1 MGRSY
6 FETLGNVQGKPIGL
20 EMVYIPA
27 GKFQIGSPI
36 SEAERSEAENPRHI
50 VNISSFFMSRFPI
63 TQRQW
68 KVLMD
73 NNPAIFI
80 GNGDRPV
87 ETVSWD
93 DVQAFC
99 QKLVEQTGKPY
110 RLPSES
116 EWEYACRAGTL
127 TAFGFGETIAAN
139 LANYNG
145 AVPYK
150 YAPQGIS
157 NFSTTEVG
165 TYPANAFG
173 LHDLHGNVWEWC
185 ADTWHDDYDLL
196 PKDGTAWTQG
206 GDRSCRVVR
215 GGSWRDPAH
224 CCRSAKRSK
233 NAMNQGDR
241 STGFRIAV
249 TLALP

>member
-1 MGRSY
+1 
-6 FETLGNVQGKPIGL
+6 LGNIQGKPIDL

-27 GKFQIGSPI
+27 GKFQIGSPT
-36 SEAERSEAENPRHI
+36 SEAGCSDEESPRHI
-50 VNISSFFMSRFPI
+50 IEIPSFFMSRFPI

-87 ETVSWD
+87 EMVSWD
-93 DVQAFC
+93 DAQEFC
-99 QKLVEQTGKPY
+99 QKLADRTGRPY

-116 EWEYACRAGTL
+116 EWEYACRAGTS
-127 TAFGFGETIAAN
+127 TAFNFGETIAAN
-139 LANYNG
+139 LANYNL
-145 AVPYK
+145 ASPYK
-150 YAPQGIS
+150 YAPQGVS
-157 NFSTTEVG
+157 SSSTTEVG

-185 ADTWHDDYDLL
+185 ADVWHDDYDLL
-196 PKDGTAWTQG
+196 PKDCTAWTTG

-215 GGSWRDPAH
+215 GGSWRDPADY
-224 CCRSAKRSK
+224 CRSAKRSK
-233 NAMNQGDR
+233 NATNQGDR
-241 STGFRIAV
+241 YTGFRIV
-249 TLALP
+249 VR